1 MEIDETNVGVI
12 DVPKCEEEKR
22 ADLKNYKKVK
32 DWDMDLLNNIHKE
45 MSNTDF
51 IDVLREE
58 CKKDFFF
65 FIKTVLQPVSSE
77 KFCLSEAKHFKAME
91 CLWNADLENF
101 YKLGLSRFGTMR
113 LATNNPLHNKRVALL
128 PRIHGKTQVGTVARD
143 MWKLFK
149 NPDKRILLI
158 SEVWENARGMLRQ
171 IKGLYFRIKETRY
184 DPYNA
189 TPYWVMGDCIG
200 DLWNEDAI
208 IIKQRR
214 SIDKTPSIFTAGIEK
229 EITSQHFDDVDCDD
243 LIGAQNIQTD
253 TQIEKTKRA
262 IYALTEV
269 GDYFVNK
276 QTNYEWKGTIWHY
289 NDWYAV
295 DVLKKLKEFY
305 DVLVMRC
312 WDLDT
317 HEPLFPEKYTKKSLE
332 AIKSEK
338 MRTDPMQWYAQWLN
352 EPVPQADAMFKNEWF
367 QYYDYNKLPQ
377 NLTIMIMCD
386 LALSDEKWSCHTA
399 IVPIGIDNYGRR
411 YVLPYLRIK
420 EKDPN
425 RIAHA
430 IVRMAMQYHH
440 KGLAMVGIEE
450 GAIYNA
456 VEPKLLE
463 YRWLPLTKMKIQ
475 KRSKDY
481 RIMGLQPLFFHKNI
495 LILDTMGEL
504 KEQLI
509 TFPRQA
515 ERDVMDALAYHLDL
529 APVWDKEPPERQ
541 ERYMDL
547 SHRMWATVR
556 RADNF
561 RR

>member
-1 MEIDETNVGVI
+1 MEIDNSNVAV
-12 DVPKCEEEKR
+12 CEEEKR
-22 ADLKNYKKVK
+22 ADLKDNNKVQ
-32 DWDMDLLNNIHKE
+32 DWDLSLLNNIHKE

-65 FIKTVLQPVSSE
+65 FIKTVLQPLSPE
-77 KFCLSEAKHFKAME
+77 KFCLSEAKHFKAMN
-91 CLWNADLENF
+91 CLWNADLEGF

-113 LATNNPLHNKRVALL
+113 LATNNRHHNKKVVLL

-149 NPDKRILLI
+149 NPDKRILLT
-158 SEVWENARGMLRQ
+158 SGVWENSRTMLRQ
-171 IKGLYFRIKETRY
+171 IKGLYFKAKETKY
-184 DPYNA
+184 DPNNA
-189 TPYWVMGDCIG
+189 TPYWVLGDCIG

-214 SIDKTPSIFTAGIEK
+214 CIDKTPSIFTAGLEK

-243 LIGAQNIQTD
+243 LIGKENIQTES
-253 TQIEKTKRA
+253 QIEKTKRA

-269 GDYFVNK
+269 GDYFVNR

-317 HEPLFPEKYTKKSLE
+317 HEPLFPEKYTRESLE

-352 EPVPQADAMFKNEWF
+352 EPVPQEDAIFKNSWF
-367 QYYDYNKLPQ
+367 QYYETPPK
-377 NLTIMIMCD
+377 NLTVMIICD
-386 LALSDEKWSCHTA
+386 LALSQEKWSCWTV
-399 IVPIGIDNYGRR
+399 IMPIGVDKYGKR
-411 YVLPYLRIK
+411 YIFPYLRIK
-420 EKDPN
+420 EKDPAK
-425 RIAHA
+425 IAHA
-430 IVRMAMQYHH
+430 IVRMAIPFHTTNE
-440 KGLAMVGIEE
+440 LAMVAVEE
-450 GAIYNA
+450 GTTYNA

-463 YRWLPLTKMKIQ
+463 YRWLPLTKLKIR
-475 KRSKDY
+475 KRSKDE
-481 RIMGLQPLFFHKNI
+481 RIMALQPLFFHKNI
-495 LILDTMGEL
+495 FILDNMGEL

-509 TFPRQA
+509 TFPRSA

-529 APVWDKEPPERQ
+529 IPVWDKEPPERQ
-541 ERYMDL
+541 ERFMDL
-547 SHRMWATVR
+547 THRMWAEVR
-556 RADNF
+556 KADNF